1 MPLIA
6 GIIWNRLL
14 KPMPLEIDATIQY
27 VVGEQGR
34 WWRPVTLEEY
44 KIESPYNTYL
54 HKGKPPA
61 PICNPGLAAI
71 EAVIHDQSSDYFY
84 YLHDENR
91 RIHCAETYK
100 EHLENIEKYLK

>member
-1 MPLIA
+1 
-6 GIIWNRLL
+6 
-14 KPMPLEIDATIQY
+14 MPLEIDATIQY